1 MLTDNGS
8 EFKNK
13 EMQEVCDTLGL
24 NIFSLQCTHHSQTDA
39 WKDGIGSLKFA

>member
-24 NIFSLQCTHHSQTDA
+24 KHIFSSGVHTTVKRTPGRLA
-39 WKDGIGSLKFA
+39 